1 MFVFGI
7 IGLSSQVSQDAISG
21 ISSEVRSGLLFAI
34 GILGALSLWSSY
46 LVIGVDVKQILQYDL
61 RFSSHTRSLA
71 VIGIPFAIY
80 FLSNQNF
87 LGLVGIAGGFFL
99 ALEGIFI
106 ILMWR
111 KSRGQDSEKA
121 VILIPRY
128 AKLCAGVAFCVFLLA
143 LLGEVLGM
151 TGVLPKP

>member
-1 MFVFGI
+1 M
-7 IGLSSQVSQDAISG
+7 
-21 ISSEVRSGLLFAI
+21 
-34 GILGALSLWSSY
+34 
-46 LVIGVDVKQILQYDL
+46 IGVDVKQILQYDL